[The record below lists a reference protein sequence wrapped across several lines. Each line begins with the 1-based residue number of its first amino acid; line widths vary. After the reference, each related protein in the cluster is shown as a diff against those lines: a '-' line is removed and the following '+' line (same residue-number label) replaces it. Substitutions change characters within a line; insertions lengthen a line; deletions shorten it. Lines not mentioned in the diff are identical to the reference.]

1 MTLQAEEDIF
11 VRLIA
16 GVNAVP
22 LAEGFDRIYG
32 KSELFCNRSDCLLLL
47 ICHRIPPDEAS
58 HIKIEGQRK
67 IPAPHADHAFT
78 SVPL

>member
-32 KSELFCNRSDCLLLL
+32 KSELCRNCRNCNTRFTHRTDRLFLL
-47 ICHRIPPDEAS
+47 ICHRIPPR
-58 HIKIEGQRK
+58 G
-67 IPAPHADHAFT
+67 
-78 SVPL
+78 